1 MLHIVDFELD
11 YPERTEFLE
20 EISEDLSLSR
30 NQRRMF
36 SRFFGFEAF
45 HYDEQAPLAQM
56 TSGAVDR
63 LLARNPRSAAALSH
77 VTHCHTLPAITH
89 CDGES
94 SSILA
99 PFAEQGLEVFSAT
112 MNHCATGLSM
122 LSAMDQLLGDA
133 DTGLVLIAEK
143 AFHPDVRL
151 IKNTTIMGECAAAVL
166 VRREASRLRVVDT
179 HTQHETRFWQN
190 TGHLD
195 EPYLE
200 GFEDMYLDFACN
212 TLTNALKRFGL
223 GMEDVRF
230 ILPHNVNMA
239 SWIMIAQI
247 LGFDRHKV
255 CLSTIARFGHC
266 FGADPFI
273 NLMQLIKDDKLVA
286 GDRLLLFSIGLGATA
301 TCTLVQVN

>member
-11 YPERTEFLE
+11 YPERTEALE
-20 EISEDLSLSR
+20 EVAEQLSLSR

-45 HYDEQAPLAQM
+45 HYDEAAPLEQM

-63 LLARNPRSAAALSH
+63 LLARNESGAAALSH
-77 VTHCHTLPAITH
+77 VAHCHTLPAVT
-89 CDGES
+89 CFEGETS
-94 SSILA
+94 PILA
-99 PFAEQGLEVFSAT
+99 PFAERGLEVFSAT

-122 LSAMDQLLGDA
+122 LWAMEQLLGKA

-151 IKNTTIMGECAAAVL
+151 IENTTIMGECAAAVL
-166 VRREASRLRVVDT
+166 VRREPSRLRIVDSYT
-179 HTQHETRFWQN
+179 LHEPRFWQN

-200 GFEDMYLDFACN
+200 GFEDMYLDFACR
-212 TLTNALKRFGL
+212 TLTKALQQFNLDMG
-223 GMEDVRF
+223 DVRF

-239 SWIMIAQI
+239 SWIMMAQI

-255 CLSTIARFGHC
+255 CLSTIGRFGHC

-273 NLMQLIKDDKLVA
+273 NLMQLIEEDCLKS

-301 TCTLVQVN
+301 TCTLVQVG

>member
-11 YPERTEFLE
+11 HPERTETLE
-20 EISEDLSLSR
+20 AVSDQLSLSR
-30 NQRRMF
+30 NQQRMF
-36 SRFFGFEAF
+36 SRFFGFESF
-45 HYDEQAPLAQM
+45 HYDEQAPLDQM
-56 TSGAVDR
+56 TSGAIDR
-63 LLARNPRSAAALSH
+63 LLARNPQSAAALSH
-77 VTHCHTLPAITH
+77 VSHCHTLPAIT
-89 CDGES
+89 CFEGEH

-99 PFAEQGLEVFSAT
+99 PFAERGLEVFSAT

-122 LSAMDQLLGDA
+122 LWAMEQLLGDQDA
-133 DTGLVLIAEK
+133 GLVLIAEK

-151 IKNTTIMGECAAAVL
+151 IENTTIMGECAAAVL
-166 VRREASRLRVVDT
+166 VRREESRLRILNS
-179 HTQHETRFWQN
+179 HTEHEPRFWQN

-200 GFEDMYLDFACN
+200 GFEDMYLDFACR
-212 TLTNALKRFGL
+212 TLSEALQRFGI

-239 SWIMIAQI
+239 SWIMLAKI
-247 LGFDRHKV
+247 LGFDRHKI
-255 CLSTIARFGHC
+255 CLSTIGRFGHC

-273 NLMQLIKDDKLVA
+273 NLMQLIQEDKLA
-286 GDRLLLFSIGLGATA
+286 SGDRLLLFSIGLGATA